1 MTPNTLPPWETSPAS
16 VGRKPVQP
24 VELASAWP
32 CVSWPS
38 TNVTVTSLQLTVPSS
53 VSVTVTLYWILS
65 PKEKKPPSSGAST
78 TIFGLEL
85 PTVIGVEVD
94 VFLPEESNTDSTAV
108 KRPARVYVCVG
119 LGSVEIG
126 EPSPKSHS

>member
-16 VGRKPVQP
+16 VGRNPVQP

-32 CVSWPS
+32 CESWPS
-38 TNVTVTSLQLTVPSS
+38 TNVTVTSLQLIAPSS
-53 VSVTVTLYWILS
+53 VSVTLTLYWILS
-65 PKEKKPPSSGAST
+65 PNENRPPSIGAST

-94 VFLPEESNTDSTAV
+94 VFLPEESNTESTAV
-108 KRPARVYVCVG
+108 KRPARV
-119 LGSVEIG
+119 
-126 EPSPKSHS
+126 

>member
-1 MTPNTLPPWETSPAS
+1 MTPNTLPPCETSPAW

-24 VELASAWP
+24 CELASAWP

-38 TNVTVTSLQLTVPSS
+38 TNVTVTSLQLIAASSASVP
-53 VSVTVTLYWILS
+53 VPLYWILS
-65 PKEKKPPSSGAST
+65 PKAKKPPSTGAST

-85 PTVIGVEVD
+85 PTVIGVDVD

-108 KRPARVYVCVG
+108 
-119 LGSVEIG
+119 
-126 EPSPKSHS
+126 